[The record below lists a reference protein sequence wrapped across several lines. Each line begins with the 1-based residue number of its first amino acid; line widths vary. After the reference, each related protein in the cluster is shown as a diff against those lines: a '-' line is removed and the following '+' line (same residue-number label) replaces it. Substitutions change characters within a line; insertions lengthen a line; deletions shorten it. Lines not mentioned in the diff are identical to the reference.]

1 MNTNQKGA
9 KESYDTIGLD
19 EDRINVQNISLND
32 NKNNF
37 NSVSAPKETQQETST
52 GDKTKNQLKEE
63 NDNSLSNSNIM
74 GKVKS
79 FFNFGNQPAENQN
92 TSTTIQNS
100 PEDPDSLK
108 NKIMKKLQDN
118 IEVEKSYQTFFILL
132 LVGLALLCLSLMF
145 LPVIILSPYK
155 FVSCFSIGS
164 LLILISF
171 IFVYGTKSYFETLFS
186 KSRFLFTLLFL
197 GSIILGL
204 VFAWSQYFFFSLIC
218 SFFQLVT
225 LIVFVLSFI
234 PGGKNGISLIG
245 RMLSSPFLNMWMRIR
260 GESYL
265 PA

>member
-1 MNTNQKGA
+1 MNSNQKGA

-19 EDRINVQNISLND
+19 DDKINVQNISLND

-37 NSVSAPKETQQETST
+37 QSVSAPNETQQETTT
-52 GDKTKNQLKEE
+52 GDKSKNQLKEE
-63 NDNSLSNSNIM
+63 NDQSNII

-79 FFNFGNQPAENQN
+79 FFNFGNQATENSAQN
-92 TSTTIQNS
+92 SSTTLNEQPSN
-100 PEDPDSLK
+100 EDPNSLK

-132 LVGLALLCLSLMF
+132 LIGLALLCLSLMF

-204 VFAWSQYFFFSLIC
+204 VFAWSQYFFLSLIC
-218 SFFQLVT
+218 SFAQLVT

-245 RMLSSPFLNMWMRIR
+245 RMLSSPFTNMWMRMR